1 MQPNKQKKKAHSV
14 LSLLLCLLVCAAR
27 YHFFGQNTENK
38 ESPHAFEMFT
48 FFHVLASFQKIR
60 CVNIPGAEMFVGL
73 KPVFKTHA
81 PLLLTLPP
89 TPFGCYT
96 TSPSLSLF
104 KTTHHLRV
112 RPWAPVPSA
121 DVCRACMISE
131 QMMLPS
137 SFWARRGVC
146 EGGEKKAS
154 WRRVKKLAEPLGFRL
169 TQSGTELI
177 KHQLCSVRFYIATPT
192 SLLDRGPAPHVVF
205 HWFL

>member
-1 MQPNKQKKKAHSV
+1 MQPNKQKKRPILFSLCSFVCWSV
-14 LSLLLCLLVCAAR
+14 LQGIIFSVGILKTRNHLMRL
-27 YHFFGQNTENK
+27 Q
-38 ESPHAFEMFT
+38 MFT
-48 FFHVLASFQKIR
+48 FFHLLASFQKIR

-121 DVCRACMISE
+121 EVCRACMISE

-154 WRRVKKLAEPLGFRL
+154 WRRVKKLAEPLRFRL